1 MSLSTLTSQGQ
12 ITIPKDV
19 RDALQRHTGDKV
31 EFVENDRH
39 EIVLKPITK
48 RAADVSGLL
57 SRYKKQDPVSID
69 KMNRAIADQVRE
81 ENR

>member
-1 MSLSTLTSQGQ
+1 MSLSTLTSKGQ

-19 RDALQRHTGDKV
+19 RDMLQLHAGDKI

-39 EIVLKPITK
+39 EIVLKPVTK

-57 SRYKKQDPVSID
+57 SRYKK
-69 KMNRAIADQVRE
+69 KDQFQLRK
-81 ENR
+81 